1 MRIIIR
7 CFHLLVLSCLLFFI
21 QGCITGQPENNLEKP
36 RTRITSY
43 PLTIELNLDGTS
55 YGHTLLFKSR
65 NTGTHYQESCVAYTR
80 GMAYMAS
87 CATHGP
93 GFNKIFA
100 LDTATGTIV
109 WDRPIGSGYVGPVID
124 GDIIYIGNYSH
135 ETDPLNEYVYALNRF
150 TGAVKW
156 KKNIP
161 NGIPES
167 ILYNKTHLFFAS
179 DKVYCL
185 DKQTGQTIW
194 TYDLGS
200 LSLTKPILK
209 DGAFFTASSQGR
221 LVKLDIKTGI
231 PVWEKTLAAGP
242 WDNSITADGKG
253 RLFLAIARNNTLNA
267 YDELTG
273 ARLWSF
279 DLEACSLSFNALH
292 KGIVFISDTKG
303 WVYAVHSTSGTLKW
317 KTKIGEKTDISSPT
331 LANGLVFIGTRD
343 KEKGSFF
350 ALDEETGR
358 VLWTYRVGASVTA
371 PPSIADG
378 MLFCVT
384 DDFHMY
390 AFDIGIGEGDW
401 LLHRYD
407 RLNTA
412 FTPNGLTLWQ
422 YVKAECNAFKKGYI
436 VTITNFYEYTVNQ
449 VVLKLDTPVNWFDAR
464 GKQMAAKTDSLIIP
478 QLKSRGSL
486 TLFIRP

>member
-1 MRIIIR
+1 MRIMS
-7 CFHLLVLSCLLFFI
+7 CSHLFILSCFFSFF
-21 QGCITGQPENNLEKP
+21 QGCIAGPNPENKIDNLHTP
-36 RTRITSY
+36 ITSY

-55 YGHTLLFKSR
+55 HGHTLLFKTGT
-65 NTGTHYQESCVAYTR
+65 TGTHYQESCVAYTD

-87 CATHGP
+87 CSTHGQ

-109 WDRPIGSGYVGPVID
+109 WDRAIGPGYVGPTID

-135 ETDPLNEYVYALNRF
+135 ETDPLNEYIYALDRF

-167 ILYNKTHLFFAS
+167 ILYNDTHLFFAS
-179 DKVYCL
+179 DRVYCL
-185 DKQTGQTIW
+185 DKQTGQSVW

-209 DGAFFTASSQGR
+209 DGAFFTASSKGCM
-221 LVKLDIKTGI
+221 VKLDIKTGQL
-231 PVWEKTLAAGP
+231 VWEKALAAGP

-253 RLFLAIARNNTLNA
+253 RLFLAIAGNNTLNA
-267 YDELTG
+267 YDEQTN

-279 DLEACSLSFNALH
+279 DLEACPLSFNALH

-303 WVYAVHSTSGTLKW
+303 WVYALHSTSGALKW
-317 KTKIGEKTDISSPT
+317 KIKIGEKIDISSPT
-331 LANGLVFIGTRD
+331 LARGLVFIGTRD
-343 KEKGSFF
+343 KEKGGFF
-350 ALDEETGR
+350 ALNEETGR
-358 VLWTYRVGASVTA
+358 ILWTYRVGAGVTA

-390 AFDIGIGEGDW
+390 AFDMGIGEGDW

-412 FTPNGLTLWQ
+412 FTPRGLTQWQ
-422 YVKAECNAFKKGYI
+422 SVKAECKAFEKGYI
-436 VTITNFYEYTVNQ
+436 CTLTNSYDYTVNQ
-449 VVLKLDTPVNWFDAR
+449 VALKLDAPVNWFDDK
-464 GKQMAAKTDSLIIP
+464 GKQIAAKADCLIIP
-478 QLKSRGSL
+478 QLKSLHSK

>member
-1 MRIIIR
+1 MI
-7 CFHLLVLSCLLFFI
+7 LSCLISFFP
-21 QGCITGQPENNLEKP
+21 GCITSPENDIDNLH
-36 RTRITSY
+36 TSITSY
-43 PLTIELNLDGTS
+43 PITIELNLDGTS
-55 YGHTLLFKSR
+55 HGHKLLFKSR
-65 NTGTHYQESCVAYTR
+65 TTGTNFQESCVAYTN
-80 GMAYMAS
+80 GMAYVTS

-100 LDTATGTIV
+100 IDTKNGTIL
-109 WDRPIGSGYVGPVID
+109 WDRTIGPGYVGPVID

-135 ETDPLNEYVYALNRF
+135 ETDPFNEYVYALNRF

-167 ILYNKTHLFFAS
+167 ILYNDTHLFFAS

-194 TYDLGS
+194 NYDLGS

-209 DGAFFTASSQGR
+209 DGAFFIASSRGR
-221 LVKLDIKTGI
+221 MVKLDAKTGRS
-231 PVWEKTLAAGP
+231 VWKKNLAAGP

-267 YDELTG
+267 YDEQTG
-273 ARLWSF
+273 ARFWSF
-279 DLEACSLSFNALH
+279 DLEACPLSFNALH
-292 KGIVFISDTKG
+292 KGVVFISDTKG
-303 WVYAVHSTSGTLKW
+303 WVYAVHSISGTLKW

-331 LANGLVFIGTRD
+331 LARGLVFIGTRD
-343 KEKGSFF
+343 GEKGGFF

-358 VLWTYRVGASVTA
+358 ILWTYRVGASVTA

-384 DDFHMY
+384 DDWHMY
-390 AFDIGIGEGDW
+390 VFDIGIGEGDW

-412 FTPNGLTLWQ
+412 FTPRGLIKWQ
-422 YVKAECNAFKKGYI
+422 YVKAECKAFEQGHLC
-436 VTITNFYEYTVNQ
+436 TITNLYDDTVKQ
-449 VVLKLDTPVNWFDAR
+449 VGLKLQVPVNWFDDQGRQIAS
-464 GKQMAAKTDSLIIP
+464 KTDSLIIT
-478 QLKSRGSL
+478 QLESL
-486 TLFIRP
+486 DSKTVFIRP